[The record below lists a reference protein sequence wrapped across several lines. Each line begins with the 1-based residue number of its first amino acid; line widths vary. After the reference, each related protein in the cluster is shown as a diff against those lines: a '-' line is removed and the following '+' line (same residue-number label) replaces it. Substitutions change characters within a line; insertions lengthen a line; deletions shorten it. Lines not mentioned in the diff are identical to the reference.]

1 MGRSEEGSVRVKTL
15 SAAVVLLVLA
25 GCASGVEVTKTA
37 KEAYSPTNPND
48 VEILLTRPEK
58 SYEELGTV
66 TVNGFNTSYT
76 AEMYNAIRA
85 KVAPLGAD
93 AVILTSQGVR
103 PIGGANLMWV
113 YGVAIRYKTEGT
125 EK

>member
-1 MGRSEEGSVRVKTL
+1 MRVKTL
-15 SAAVVLLVLA
+15 LAAVVVFLLV
-25 GCASGVEVTKTA
+25 GCGTGVEVTKTA
-37 KEAYSPTNPND
+37 QGTYTPTNPDD

-58 SYEELGTV
+58 QYEELGTV
-66 TVNGFNTSYT
+66 TVKDYNTSYR

-103 PIGGANLMWV
+103 PVGGANLMWA
-113 YGVAIRYKTEGT
+113 YGVAIRYKTDGRQ
-125 EK
+125 K

>member
-1 MGRSEEGSVRVKTL
+1 VKTL
-15 SAAVVLLVLA
+15 STAVIFFLLV
-25 GCASGVEVTKTA
+25 GCATGVDVTKTA
-37 KEAYSPTNPND
+37 KGAYSPTNPND

-76 AEMYNAIRA
+76 AEMYSAIRA

-93 AVILTSQGVR
+93 AVILTSQDIR
-103 PIGGANLMWV
+103 P
-113 YGVAIRYKTEGT
+113 VAGQT
-125 EK
+125 